1 MILVLQRVQKAS
13 VIVEQKEIASIQK
26 GILAY
31 VGVEKEDS
39 ETDILLAAKKISG
52 LRIFE
57 DDAGKMSLSAAKED
71 SFLLISQ
78 FTLCGSI
85 QKGFRPDFTNAQ
97 QPDTAKQI
105 FDQLCTTLQT
115 TYHRKVKTGI
125 FGEDMQIHSQVDG
138 PVTIYFQTR
147 KGQ

>member
-1 MILVLQRVQKAS
+1 MILVIQRVQKAS
-13 VIVEQKEIASIQK
+13 VWVAQKEVASIQK

-31 VGVEKEDS
+31 VGVEKGDS
-39 ETDILLAAKKISG
+39 KTDILLAAKKLSG

-57 DDAGKMSLSAAKED
+57 DEAGKMSLCASQED

-85 QKGFRPDFTNAQ
+85 QKGFRPDFTNAEKPQ
-97 QPDTAKQI
+97 SAREI
-105 FDQLCTTLQT
+105 FDTLCLELQT
-115 TYHRKVKTGI
+115 TYHRTVKTGV

-147 KGQ
+147 KDQ

>member
-1 MILVLQRVQKAS
+1 MILVIQRVQQAS
-13 VIVEQKEIASIQK
+13 VSVAQKEVASIQK
-26 GILAY
+26 GLLAY
-31 VGVEKEDS
+31 VGIEKGDS
-39 ETDILLAAKKISG
+39 QADVLLAAKKMSG

-57 DDAGKMSLSAAKED
+57 DVAGKMSLSAGQED

-85 QKGFRPDFTNAQ
+85 QKGFRPDFTNAEKSQ
-97 QPDTAKQI
+97 NARQI
-105 FDQLCTTLQT
+105 FDKLCLELQT
-115 TYHRKVKTGI
+115 TYHRNVKTGV

-147 KGQ
+147 KDQ